1 MSPVLERNAFV
12 TSIQHISV
20 KVTMAGLIESGLVS
34 HQICYLLD
42 VTLVACLGFSLL
54 WERQNT
60 QSGPATATQRI
71 VFKTFLSLIMLQSVT
86 AAKIHCLQTQQTHN
100 NNNKKRSLYIKLSI
114 MQKHVHFNVLRAT
127 KCSMKYNKTSCFIYL
142 TDMFYVLAFRPKCH
156 QMQGSCHS
164 CSKLTL
170 MVTNKITF

>member
-1 MSPVLERNAFV
+1 
-12 TSIQHISV
+12 
-20 KVTMAGLIESGLVS
+20 MAGLIESGLVS

-71 VFKTFLSLIMLQSVT
+71 ICKSFLSLIMPQSVT
-86 AAKIHCLQTQQTHN
+86 AAKIHFLQTQQTHN
-100 NNNKKRSLYIKLSI
+100 NNKKRSVYIKLSI
-114 MQKHVHFNVLRAT
+114 MQKNVHFNVLRAS

-142 TDMFYVLAFRPKCH
+142 NDLFYVLAFRPK
-156 QMQGSCHS
+156 
-164 CSKLTL
+164 
-170 MVTNKITF
+170 